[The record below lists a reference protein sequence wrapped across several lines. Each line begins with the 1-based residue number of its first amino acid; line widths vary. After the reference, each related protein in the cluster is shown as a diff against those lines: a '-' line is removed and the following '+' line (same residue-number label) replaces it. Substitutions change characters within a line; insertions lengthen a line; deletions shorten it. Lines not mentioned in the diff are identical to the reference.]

1 LKQQAFRKLKR
12 RWMKC
17 EVDLFAV
24 AWNCQLEFYSW
35 RPQSGAVEPNLLLWA
50 GKN

>member
-1 LKQQAFRKLKR
+1 MAAEKESRKKLYRSDFLLKQQAFRKLKR

-24 AWNCQLEFYSW
+24 A
-35 RPQSGAVEPNLLLWA
+35 
-50 GKN
+50 